1 MRRNMRKHS
10 TPRRAHFS
18 RCPSSCSLLVMLLK
32 ALAIRNMRKPNLTL
46 NIVEEVL
53 TLALTSC

>member
-1 MRRNMRKHS
+1 MRKHS